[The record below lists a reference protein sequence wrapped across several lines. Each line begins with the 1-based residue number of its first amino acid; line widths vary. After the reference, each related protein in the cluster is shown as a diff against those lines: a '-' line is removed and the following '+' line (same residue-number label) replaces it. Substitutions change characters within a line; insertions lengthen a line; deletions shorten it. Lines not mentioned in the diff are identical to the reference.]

1 MIQRIATV
9 RESPWAYRPNE
20 DARGAR
26 TPACRVHTRVNARM
40 FSERCSEECEPG
52 THECVRHD
60 APSTESVHPPI
71 FSRVL
76 ALAALLS
83 VISLNA
89 LATQP
94 ELLRVE
100 GSVDAMG
107 TAFSIVAY
115 GEDRGK
121 LQSAVSE
128 GLEEAR
134 RLDEMLSNY
143 KPTSEWSMVNRM
155 AGDGPVHITPELF
168 QLLAAC
174 VEYSRESEGAFDITV
189 GPLMKVWGFYKGS
202 GHLPHRAE
210 VWGALNRIGYQNIL
224 LDPAKQTVR
233 FAKPGIELDPG
244 GIGKGYAV
252 DRIAQILKDNGV
264 QQALVS
270 GGGSSIYAIGAPPHE
285 KGWKVDIKNP
295 KNPEESI
302 ESVYL
307 KDESMSTSGNY
318 EKFFYAE
325 GQMYS
330 HIMDPRTGYPSQ
342 GMLSTSVIAPRTLDS
357 EAWTKPY
364 YILGRQ
370 WAAKHRHNDFRVY
383 FCEARPGAKCDWLQ

>member
-1 MIQRIATV
+1 MIGRRGLPRAAIYLLLVLSAQQQL
-9 RESPWAYRPNE
+9 
-20 DARGAR
+20 AR
-26 TPACRVHTRVNARM
+26 
-40 FSERCSEECEPG
+40 
-52 THECVRHD
+52 
-60 APSTESVHPPI
+60 
-71 FSRVL
+71 
-76 ALAALLS
+76 AA
-83 VISLNA
+83 
-89 LATQP
+89 QP

-115 GEDRGK
+115 GEDRGR
-121 LQSAVSE
+121 LQSAVNE

-143 KPTSEWSMVNRM
+143 KPASEWSMVNRL
-155 AGDGPVHITPELF
+155 AGDGPVRITPELF
-168 QLLAAC
+168 HLLAAC
-174 VEYSRESEGAFDITV
+174 VEYSQESEGAFDITV

-210 VWGALNRIGYQNIL
+210 VWGALNMIGYRNIL
-224 LDPAKQTVR
+224 LDPGSQTVR
-233 FAKPGIELDPG
+233 FAKKGIELDPG

-252 DRIAQILKDNGV
+252 DRIAQILKDNGIK
-264 QQALVS
+264 QALIS

-285 KGWKVDIKNP
+285 KGWKIDIKNP
-295 KNPEESI
+295 KNTEESI

-325 GQMYS
+325 GKMYS

-364 YILGRQ
+364 YILGPQ
-370 WAAKHRHNDFRVY
+370 WASKHRHKDLRVY
-383 FCEARPGAKCDWLQ
+383 FCEARPGATCEWLQ

>member
-1 MIQRIATV
+1 M
-9 RESPWAYRPNE
+9 
-20 DARGAR
+20 
-26 TPACRVHTRVNARM
+26 
-40 FSERCSEECEPG
+40 
-52 THECVRHD
+52 
-60 APSTESVHPPI
+60 TES
-71 FSRVL
+71 FSRLPIVHALWGGPPGPQPTPTSAWWGL
-76 ALAALLS
+76 ALLL
-83 VISLNA
+83 LLTLPA

-94 ELLRVE
+94 DLLRVE

-107 TAFSIVAY
+107 TAYSIVAY

-128 GLEEAR
+128 GLEEAH

-143 KPTSEWSMVNRM
+143 KPTSEWSMVNRQ
-155 AGDGPVHITPELF
+155 AADGPVHITPELF
-168 QLLAAC
+168 QLLSAC
-174 VEYSRESEGAFDITV
+174 LEYSRESEGAFDISV
-189 GPLMKVWGFYKGS
+189 GPLMKVWGFYKGT

-210 VWGALNRIGYQNIL
+210 VWGALNMLGYQNIL
-224 LDPAKQTVR
+224 LDPANQTVR
-233 FAKPGIELDPG
+233 FAKKGVELDPG

-252 DRIAQILKDNGV
+252 DRIAQILKDDGIR
-264 QQALVS
+264 QALIS

-285 KGWKVDIKNP
+285 KGWKIDIKNP

-302 ESVYL
+302 ETVYL

-325 GQMYS
+325 GKMYS

-364 YILGRQ
+364 YILGPK
-370 WAAKHRHNDFRVY
+370 WAAQHRHNDFRVY

>member
-1 MIQRIATV
+1 MNKDITLEHRLKSAPLDINNI
-9 RESPWAYRPNE
+9 SAYRWRRLQPVI
-20 DARGAR
+20 G
-26 TPACRVHTRVNARM
+26 VLL
-40 FSERCSEECEPG
+40 
-52 THECVRHD
+52 
-60 APSTESVHPPI
+60 
-71 FSRVL
+71 VL
-76 ALAALLS
+76 ALPAFSA
-83 VISLNA
+83 
-89 LATQP
+89 QP
-94 ELLRVE
+94 DLLRVE

-115 GEDRGK
+115 GEDRGR

-143 KPTSEWSMVNRM
+143 KPASEWSMVNRT

-174 VEYSRESEGAFDITV
+174 VEYSRESEGAFDISV

-210 VWGALNRIGYQNIL
+210 VWGALNKIGYQNIL

-252 DRIAQILKDNGV
+252 DRIAQILKDDGV
-264 QQALVS
+264 RQALVS

-302 ESVYL
+302 ETVYL

-325 GQMYS
+325 GKMYS

-364 YILGRQ
+364 YILGPK
-370 WAAKHRHNDFRVY
+370 WAARHRHNDFRVY
-383 FCEARPGAKCDWLQ
+383 FCEARPGATCDWLQ